1 MEILSLEYLGF
12 SAAVFLLYY
21 LFPLRLRWL
30 VLLAASLGFYSC
42 SGFAGLA
49 YLLSVSVITY
59 GAALAADACEEK
71 NAGRI
76 CALASAAVLGVM
88 VLLKYMDALLRAFGA
103 EPWNLIQPLG
113 LSWFTFQ
120 TVGYV
125 IDVSRKKAK
134 PERNF
139 LHYLLFV
146 SFFPQM
152 SQGPVSSIGQLA
164 PQLKTGHRLEPVT
177 VTMGFQLM
185 LWGCFKKLV
194 LADRLA
200 PFTAYLTTDTP
211 KPGYMIWLGA
221 AVYLIRLYAD
231 FSGAIDLIRGTA
243 MLFGVTMTA
252 NFRQPLFS
260 ASVAEF
266 WRRWHIS
273 LGAWFR
279 DYLLYPFTLS
289 IFGKRLGRLGTR
301 LLGKRNGRNL
311 APAVGTV
318 LVFLLIGLWHGAYWN
333 AALYG
338 LYFGLLMG
346 IAMLL
351 EPTFKAWKKKW
362 NIRDKAMWLQAL
374 RLLRTWTLLVI
385 AQFFAFTTAP
395 SQAFSLL
402 GSCFSG
408 WGISTAAEELL
419 LIMNTTEWC
428 IALGAGVLLL
438 IVDILCDRGVN
449 VNRRVAAMAFPLR
462 WLLLLALILIILI
475 FGCYGKGTASSAF
488 VYTQF

>member
-1 MEILSLEYLGF
+1 MEILSLKYLVF

-21 LFPLRLRWL
+21 LCPLKIRWL

-42 SGFAGLA
+42 AGFAGLV
-49 YLLSVSVITY
+49 YLLSVAAITY
-59 GAALAADACEEK
+59 GAALAVSASGEK
-71 NAGRI
+71 NAGCI
-76 CALASAAVLGVM
+76 CALASSAVLGVM
-88 VLLKYMDALLRAFGA
+88 VLLKYADALLPAFGA
-103 EPWNLIQPLG
+103 EPLNLLQPLG

-125 IDVSRKKAK
+125 IDVSRNKVK

-139 LHYLLFV
+139 LRYLLFV
-146 SFFPQM
+146 CFFPQM
-152 SQGPVSSIGQLA
+152 SQGPVSSFQQLA
-164 PQLKTGHRLEPVT
+164 PQLQTGHRLEPVT

-200 PFTAYLTTDTP
+200 PFTAYLMTDAP
-211 KPGYMIWLGA
+211 KPGYMIILGA

-243 MLFGVTMTA
+243 MLFGITMTE

-260 ASVAEF
+260 TSVAEF

-289 IFGKRLGRLGTR
+289 AFGKSLGKLGAR

-362 NIRDKAMWLQAL
+362 NIRDKALWLQVI
-374 RLLRTWTLLVI
+374 RMLRTWILLVI

-395 SQAFSLL
+395 SQALSLT
-402 GSCFSG
+402 GSSFSG
-408 WGISTAAEELL
+408 WGISSIGEELL
-419 LIMNTTEWC
+419 LIMNTTEWY
-428 IALGAGVLLL
+428 IALGAGVIVL

-449 VNRRVAAMAFPLR
+449 VNRRVASAAFPIR
-462 WLLLLALILIILI
+462 WLLLLALIMAILI
-475 FGCYGKGTASSAF
+475 FGCYGKETASSAF